1 MATDLVIGI
10 FSFLLTLMV
19 FSYLIGDNPVFRV
32 AVYIFIGA
40 AAGYAAAVVWW
51 QVLWARMMMPLL
63 QGASYERAF
72 ALVALLLGIL
82 LLMKLSVRTS
92 RVGAVP
98 MAILVGVGA
107 ALAVGGAVVGT
118 ILPQTQAVVNE
129 FRITGSGFFFI
140 QRLVFALL
148 LVMGTISTLAYF
160 HYGAK
165 ATPEGP
171 RRPWLVKV
179 LAWVGQIFIAITF
192 GVLFAGVFSA
202 SLTALIDR
210 IRSLLEFT
218 SKILF

>member
-1 MATDLVIGI
+1 VATDLVIGI

-51 QVLWARMMMPLL
+51 QVLWARMMIPLL
-63 QGASYERAF
+63 QGGFYERAI

-82 LLMKLSVRTS
+82 LFMKFTVRTS
-92 RVGAVP
+92 RLGAVP

-118 ILPQTQAVVNE
+118 ILPQTQAVINE
-129 FRITGSGFFFI
+129 FKITGNGFVFI
-140 QRLVFALL
+140 ERLIFALL
-148 LVMGTISTLAYF
+148 LVMGTISTLVYF

-171 RRPWLVKV
+171 RRPWLVKA

-210 IRSLLEFT
+210 VRSLLEFT

>member
-19 FSYLIGDNPVFRV
+19 FSYLIGDNPLFRV

-40 AAGYAAAVVWW
+40 AAGYAGAVVWW
-51 QVLWARMMMPLL
+51 QVLWARMMVPLF
-63 QGASYERAF
+63 QGGYIDRII

-82 LLMKLSVRTS
+82 LFMKLSVRTS
-92 RVGAVP
+92 RLGALP

-118 ILPQTQAVVNE
+118 ILPQTLSTVSE
-129 FRITGSGFFFI
+129 FRITGSGFVFI
-140 QRLVFALL
+140 ERLVFALL
-148 LVMGTISTLAYF
+148 LVMGTISTLVYF
-160 HYGAK
+160 HFGAK
-165 ATPEGP
+165 ATPQGP

-179 LAWVGQIFIAITF
+179 LAWVGQIFIAVTF

-218 SKILF
+218 AKIF

>member
-32 AVYIFIGA
+32 AVYVFIGV
-40 AAGYAAAVVWW
+40 AAGYVAVVVWW
-51 QVLWARMMMPLL
+51 QVLWARMMVPLL
-63 QGASYERAF
+63 QGGFYERAI
-72 ALVALLLGIL
+72 ALVALLLGVL
-82 LLMKLSVRTS
+82 LLMKFSARTS
-92 RVGAVP
+92 RLGAVP

-107 ALAVGGAVVGT
+107 ALAVAGAVVGT
-118 ILPQTQAVVNE
+118 ILPQTQAVVKE
-129 FRITGSGFFFI
+129 FKIAGSGFIFI
-140 QRLVFALL
+140 ERFVFALL
-148 LVMGTISTLAYF
+148 MVMGTISTLVYF

-171 RRPWLVKV
+171 RRPWLVKI

-218 SKILF
+218 SKIF